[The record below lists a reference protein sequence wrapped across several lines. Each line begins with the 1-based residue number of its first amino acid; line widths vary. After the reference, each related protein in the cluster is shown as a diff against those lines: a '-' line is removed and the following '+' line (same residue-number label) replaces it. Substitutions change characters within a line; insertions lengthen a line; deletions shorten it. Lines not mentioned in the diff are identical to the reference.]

1 MAKGT
6 PVIGQRYPGNCKG
19 TPEVYKGTPEVLRLA
34 LAAVYSRIC
43 SQNQTWIAYFLGENS
58 TQTAD
63 FSRKIYDPLY
73 FGKTKNVFWK
83 SEKGKFR
90 RKGDENIKI

>member
-1 MAKGT
+1 MAKGTPVIGQKGPKVPRFFAKGTPVIGQRYPGSLLKMAKGT

-58 TQTAD
+58 TQN
-63 FSRKIYDPLY
+63 S
-73 FGKTKNVFWK
+73 
-83 SEKGKFR
+83 
-90 RKGDENIKI
+90 